1 MSDITFV
8 NVIGFSSSGSSAVI
22 DLLKEFRGFY
32 EPNAEIRFIV
42 DPYGIAD
49 LETALVEKWDLIN
62 CSAAISDFL
71 DIMRKSARPK
81 GLILPMGFGLK
92 KTISPDFLKITHDY
106 INSLTDFTYKTDYY
120 HYKFKKSFFK
130 YQLDRYR
137 SAAEKLTK
145 GKLKVRNRNIATC
158 YFAHPSQETFNKATK
173 EFFDKLF
180 EKQAEEN
187 KCTHIVLDQAVSVN
201 KIDQIHRYFN
211 KAKMILVD
219 RDPRDMYCDDVN
231 WGDNMDEHYET
242 KEAAERYVIR
252 AKAQREDIRP
262 DIDVLYLKFE
272 DVIINY
278 DETCKRII
286 DFLGLPNDIHHEKG
300 RFLKPEVSIKNIGI
314 WRKFY
319 PTCKDAIDV
328 LEKEL
333 PELCYDSSALFSK

>member
-1 MSDITFV
+1 MKNLTFV
-8 NVIGFSSSGSSAVI
+8 IVTGFSSSGSSAVI

-32 EPNAEIRFIV
+32 ESNAEIRFIA

-71 DIMRKSARPK
+71 EVMRKSARPR
-81 GLILPMGFGLK
+81 GLMLPMGFGLK
-92 KTISPDFLKITHDY
+92 KTISPDFLKITQDY
-106 INSLTDFTYKTDYY
+106 IDSLTDYTYKTDYY
-120 HYKFKKSFFK
+120 HYKFKKSFIK

-137 SAAEKLTK
+137 WGVERLSK

-158 YFAHPSQETFNKATK
+158 YFAHPSPEKFNEATK
-173 EFFDKLF
+173 EYLDRLF
-180 EKQAEEN
+180 EKQAKEN
-187 KCTHIVLDQAVSVN
+187 NCSHIILDQAVSVN
-201 KIDQIHRYFN
+201 KTDQIHRYFN

-252 AKAQREDIRP
+252 AKAQRENIKP
-262 DIDVLYLKFE
+262 DADVLNLKFE

-286 DFLGLPNDIHHEKG
+286 DFLGLPSDIHTVRGK
-300 RFLKPEVSIKNIGI
+300 FLKPEVSIKNIGI

-333 PELCYDSSALFSK
+333 PELCYDSSVLYSK